1 MSEALIIRDDH
12 ALSISFTPA
21 ALEMKRDALGLASL
35 INRVSTAD
43 ENASAVDA
51 QKELK
56 RILTLCETA
65 RKQAKEPVLDFG
77 RTIDASAKQFAED
90 ITSEL
95 NRVGRLVSD
104 FQMLELAKQRA
115 AEAAR
120 RLEEEKLERE
130 RQAEQRR
137 IRLEAEAAAR
147 LLAAEQEAAIR
158 KTQQARNDA
167 ERAEAAALQHEL
179 DRQKQLAEA
188 KTHEQLEAT
197 QERFNQAAQSL
208 PRFETAK
215 IKGQT
220 VSEEWAVEVTD
231 IHLLYRHHPNC
242 VSMTPLLSEIK
253 ALVKAGT
260 IPKGVRADKV
270 VKATVRVAPERQ
282 AIEV

>member
-1 MSEALIIRDDH
+1 MTEALIVRDDSR
-12 ALSISFTPA
+12 LTISFTPA
-21 ALEMKRDALGLASL
+21 ALEMKSDALGLAAL

-77 RTIDASAKQFAED
+77 RTIDASAKQFSED
-90 ITSEL
+90 IQNEL
-95 NRVGRLVSD
+95 NRVGKLVGD
-104 FQMLELAKQRA
+104 FQALELAKQRA
-115 AEAAR
+115 AENAR
-120 RLEEEKLERE
+120 RLEEEKLQRE
-130 RQAEQRR
+130 RQAEERR
-137 IRLEAEAAAR
+137 IREEAEAVARKASEEQARIDKAAR
-147 LLAAEQEAAIR
+147 E
-158 KTQQARNDA
+158 ARNEI
-167 ERAEAAALQHEL
+167 ERAKATALQHEL

-197 QERFNQAAQSL
+197 QERFNQAAQAL
-208 PRFETAK
+208 PVVEVSK
-215 IKGQT
+215 VKGQT
-220 VSEEWAVEVTD
+220 VSEEWECTVTD

-242 VSMTPLLSEIK
+242 VSMTPLMSEIK

-260 IPKGVRADKV
+260 IPKGVRAERV
-270 VKATVRVAPERQ
+270 VKSIVRVGPERQ